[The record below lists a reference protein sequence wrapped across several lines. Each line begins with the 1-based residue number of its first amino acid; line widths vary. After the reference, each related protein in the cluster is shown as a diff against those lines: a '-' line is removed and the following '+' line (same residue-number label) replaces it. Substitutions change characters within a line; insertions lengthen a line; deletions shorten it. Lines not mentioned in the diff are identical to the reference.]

1 MEWRGSVWVHEKG
14 WQEMSSVEERADLM
28 QAENFHTK
36 KWFQQDEAS
45 HGYNGP
51 LDNEPHDLVC

>member
-1 MEWRGSVWVHEKG
+1 
-14 WQEMSSVEERADLM
+14 M

-45 HGYNGP
+45 HGYNGL
-51 LDNEPHDLVC
+51 LDNEPHDLVCCVEITKHPR

>member
-1 MEWRGSVWVHEKG
+1 
-14 WQEMSSVEERADLM
+14 M

-36 KWFQQDEAS
+36 KWFKQDEPS
-45 HGYNGP
+45 HGYNGL